1 MANLAVSL
9 RPPESAVMD
18 TESLDLREDAD
29 LRRLRVE
36 RWRIIYAVYDIEQ
49 WSGFRRC
56 VAVPYE

>member
-29 LRRLRVE
+29 LRRLGVE

-49 WSGFRRC
+49 
-56 VAVPYE
+56 